1 MADSGLAAHR
11 LLCDDGPTLSA
22 GRRRDNLVVA
32 QGPTSSHKAE
42 TCVYSSVTKLACVE
56 MSLSCKPRAICFRK
70 GAVTPGGRIA
80 IIETNAT
87 GLLYD
92 SSSLLCDVNQFLFT
106 PPMFTT
112 ILCFC
117 QPAIRIFLPKEK
129 ADQNMQKCW
138 LHD

>member
-1 MADSGLAAHR
+1 MADSGLAANR
-11 LLCDDGPTLSA
+11 LLCDDGPILSA
-22 GRRRDNLVVA
+22 GRRRDNLLTCFA
-32 QGPTSSHKAE
+32 LDYCIITQGPTSSHKAE

-92 SSSLLCDVNQFLFT
+92 SSSLLCDVNQ
-106 PPMFTT
+106 
-112 ILCFC
+112 
-117 QPAIRIFLPKEK
+117 PAIRIFLPKEK
-129 ADQNMQKCW
+129 AYQNMQKCW
-138 LHD
+138 LHG